1 MEPTPKLKKAVIDYK
16 NGKSE
21 AFAILYEES
30 CKYIYVCIYKIVK
43 DCSDAQEAINDL
55 MQETYLEIS
64 CHISQLEDEG
74 RFLSWAGSIATRKC
88 YAYLK
93 KNRQYV
99 LLSQEEDIL
108 ENLTDDED
116 IIPEEI
122 LQEREKLRLIMDIID
137 TQLTPMQRLCVI
149 AYYYHEQKQSEIAR
163 ELGIPENTVKTNLSR
178 AKTKIKE
185 GILDLEKKEG
195 TRLYSLAPLLL
206 LLFQGEQEM
215 CVVPR
220 KITEFI
226 LGTSKPI
233 TGAGKTGTEKAG
245 TGSGKARA
253 AALRAKIIVGVIGVA
268 AVGAVVAGVLVSARR
283 SSEAPG
289 QSLAPP
295 MDALDYTGAPE
306 YAETPQY
313 TETPQS
319 TEVSQEI
326 QLYESWPEWAVTGKE
341 YLLTLYPGDEFDIKD
356 FEEDGVP
363 EIVIFGEEALYIA
376 AYQNGEWTSQ
386 EFAVMTEDPNITMQ
400 IIERLGNNYHVSIE
414 YIRSTES
421 LNRTISSQAVTV
433 IGYGVECN
441 EVMGITLQRNHLYS
455 GSEEMFGI
463 FSIVYNKSEF
473 KDAYK
478 VEARNYRD
486 GHQNYITWEGEPG
499 VENIVDDQ
507 DGITALRELAACF
520 NEIIL
525 TEVETSAIEERFT
538 EFLEYGNRTRT
549 RRTEEEVDE
558 IFHWAKNNEIFTSGD
573 NP

>member
-30 CKYIYVCIYKIVK
+30 CKYVYVCIHKIVK

-64 CHISQLEDEG
+64 RHISQLEDEE

-88 YAYLK
+88 YAYVK
-93 KNRQYV
+93 KDRQYV

-108 ENLTDDED
+108 EKLIDDENL
-116 IIPEEI
+116 IPEEI
-122 LQEREKLRLIMDIID
+122 LQECEKQRLIMDIID

-149 AYYYHEQKQSEIAR
+149 AYYYHEQKQSEIAQ

-178 AKTKIKE
+178 AKAKIKE
-185 GILDLEKKEG
+185 GILKLEKKEG

-206 LLFQGEQEM
+206 LLFQGEQEV

-220 KITEFI
+220 EITESI
-226 LGTSKPI
+226 LGAVKPI
-233 TGAGKTGTEKAG
+233 KGAGKTA
-245 TGSGKARA
+245 TGSGKAGA
-253 AALRAKIIVGVIGVA
+253 VALKAKIIAGVISVA
-268 AVGAVVAGVLVSARR
+268 IVGAVAAGILVSTRH

-289 QSLAPP
+289 QSLVST
-295 MDALDYTGAPE
+295 MDAVDYTGVPE
-306 YAETPQY
+306 YTETPQY
-313 TETPQS
+313 AETPQS

-326 QLYESWPEWAVTGKE
+326 QPYESWPEWAVTGKE
-341 YLLTLYPGDEFDIKD
+341 YLLTMYPGDAFDIND

-376 AYQNGEWTSQ
+376 AYQNEEWTCQ
-386 EFAVMTEDPNITMQ
+386 EFAVMIDSPNTAMQ
-400 IIERLGNNYHVSIE
+400 IVERLGSSYHVSIE
-414 YIRSTES
+414 YIHSNEA
-421 LNRTISSQAVTV
+421 LNRTINSQAVIV

-441 EVMGITLQRNHLYS
+441 EMIGATLQRNHLNS

-463 FSIVYNKSEF
+463 FSMVYCKSEF

-478 VEARNYRD
+478 VETRNYRD
-486 GHQNYITWEGEPG
+486 GHQNYITWEGEQG
-499 VENIVDDQ
+499 VENIDDDQ

-525 TEVETSAIEERFT
+525 TEVETSAIDERFT
-538 EFLEYGNRTRT
+538 EFLESGNRTRT